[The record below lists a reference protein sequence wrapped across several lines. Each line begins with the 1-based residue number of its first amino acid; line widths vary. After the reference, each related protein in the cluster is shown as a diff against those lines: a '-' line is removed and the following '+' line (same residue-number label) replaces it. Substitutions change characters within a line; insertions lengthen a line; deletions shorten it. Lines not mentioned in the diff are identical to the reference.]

1 MILESRALIA
11 PQIASWRFRGKL
23 PLAIEATASLLET
36 LMNDERYFSAPLS
49 VFTLSSSPEVSP
61 RRSDAE
67 LVLCYSMAI
76 CRFVNGF
83 VDTAQKGQFAA
94 PIHRLAEQLSIP
106 LYLVE
111 IRHDVTHG
119 RLPTLEYLRMAA
131 KDALKWLGVYYWAS
145 QALLLES
152 LTGNRHAC
160 VSRLEGLLS
169 VYANARLRDLERAE
183 RTKLT
188 PDDSPRHKRSR
199 SAERKSA
206 SPSAAVAVAVARK
219 TAESMKEVQQLLRE
233 ADTQACLTDALDV
246 VTSALLG
253 QLASLRTRH

>member
-1 MILESRALIA
+1 
-11 PQIASWRFRGKL
+11 
-23 PLAIEATASLLET
+23 
-36 LMNDERYFSAPLS
+36 
-49 VFTLSSSPEVSP
+49 
-61 RRSDAE
+61 
-67 LVLCYSMAI
+67 MAI

-119 RLPTLEYLRMAA
+119 RLPTLAYLRMAA
-131 KDALKWLGVYYWAS
+131 KDALKWLGVHYWAS

-160 VSRLEGLLS
+160 VARLEGLLS

-188 PDDSPRHKRSR
+188 PDEAPRHKRSR
-199 SAERKSA
+199 SAERKSS
-206 SPSAAVAVAVARK
+206 SPSAAVAMTRK

-246 VTSALLG
+246 VASALLG
-253 QLASLRTRH
+253 QLSSLRTLHLLAVLHAWLTPGHSH